1 MSLIEQH
8 AVHSVLREQIVEHL
22 LVGRLLQRL
31 WAENNTA
38 VEILRSEF
46 DRGGYDLVAD
56 HDAVTRHIQLKC
68 SRLGG
73 TTREQTISRN
83 LGRKPSGCVLWIVVD
98 DALEFQHFLWFGA
111 APGLRLPSLDDMKIA
126 KHVKGNSLGIRLER
140 PNLCS
145 VSKAHFRRLDSID
158 QVLDELFGRSWR
170 RANGPAKSVAED
182 PLTLDQLIADI
193 TPENLHPQIE
203 WGPDVGKERWWNDGE
218 SVGT

>member
-31 WAENNTA
+31 WSENNTA

-56 HDAVTRHIQLKC
+56 YGAVTRHIQLKC
-68 SRLGG
+68 SRIAG

-111 APGLRLPSLDDMKIA
+111 APGLPLPSLDSMKIA

-145 VSKAHFRRLDSID
+145 VSKKHFRTLDVID
-158 QVLDELFGRSWR
+158 QVLDELFGKTWR
-170 RANGPAKSVAED
+170 KADEPKASAIEGN
-182 PLTLDQLIADI
+182 LTLEELIDDI
-193 TPENLHPQIE
+193 TPENLPSAVD
-203 WGPDVGKERWWNDGE
+203 WGPPVGKE
-218 SVGT
+218 VL